1 MVSSVFR
8 RLASYLTSEAAG
20 MRTLVRGCGKAA
32 HMGTEEEKKPNGEGP
47 KLSDSTGAKVIDANI
62 GEGTYGCR

>member
-1 MVSSVFR
+1 
-8 RLASYLTSEAAG
+8 

-32 HMGTEEEKKPNGEGP
+32 HMGTEEKKKPNGEGP